1 MSKRDDASSVKW
13 LLEEGFLP
21 SAIANYLIL
30 MGNKPPKEIFEIKE
44 AIEWFSLD
52 AISKSPARF
61 DMDML
66 RHINK
71 EHLKNLDAKEL
82 SRYVGFA
89 DGEIGELAKVY
100 LEEAS
105 TTKELKTKIEPI
117 FAQKIIPEEFME
129 QSKIMSETIRNAP
142 YFEEYEDFKNY
153 IMKESGLKGKNFF
166 KPLRLLLTGAEHG
179 PDVAEVY
186 KYLKNYIGEIVK

>member
-1 MSKRDDASSVKW
+1 LKM
-13 LLEEGFLP
+13 
-21 SAIANYLIL
+21 
-30 MGNKPPKEIFEIKE
+30 
-44 AIEWFSLD
+44 LD
-52 AISKSPARF
+52 
-61 DMDML
+61 
-66 RHINK
+66 N
-71 EHLKNLDAKEL
+71 KEL

-89 DGEIGELAKVY
+89 DEEIGELAKVY

-105 TTKELKTKIEPI
+105 TTKELREKIQAI
-117 FAQKIIPEEFME
+117 FALKIIPEEFKE
-129 QSKIMSETIRNAP
+129 QAALMSECIKNAP

-153 IMKESGLKGKNFF
+153 IMQETNLKGKNFF